1 MASTDDEPPIEHQPQ
16 RHRFAVVVDGHE
28 AEITYRRRGAT
39 LELVHT
45 GVPEAIG
52 GRGLSGRL
60 VEAAVAYA
68 ASEGLVVLP
77 TCPTARAWLEH
88 HPEVA
93 KTVTVDWDSR

>member
-1 MASTDDEPPIEHQPQ
+1 MASTEDEPPIEHQPR

-28 AEITYRRRGAT
+28 AEIVYRRRGAT

-45 GVPEAIG
+45 GVPEEIG
-52 GRGLSGRL
+52 GRGISGRL

-68 ASEGLVVLP
+68 ASEGLTVRP

-93 KTVTVDWDSR
+93 ETVTVDWDDR